1 MTVVLNKQTNKRTKY
16 TNLYDEERYVYD
28 TKSVSRIYKLRAKIL
43 SLLFREE
50 KKRERNIRTITMSSV
65 HWSIE
70 REAKNKGENA
80 RKKKDEGQATCR
92 VSAITI
98 VKNVA
103 DILPLPPLSPP
114 SPPGVNFPYR
124 NPR

>member
-50 KKRERNIRTITMSSV
+50 KKRERNHQNHNNVQRALE
-65 HWSIE
+65 H
-70 REAKNKGENA
+70 RARGE
-80 RKKKDEGQATCR
+80 K
-92 VSAITI
+92 
-98 VKNVA
+98 
-103 DILPLPPLSPP
+103 
-114 SPPGVNFPYR
+114 
-124 NPR
+124 